1 MTQEQV
7 LQQIR
12 AERALQD
19 ARWGPPADRRIG
31 NASRLAIL
39 LQQVGHV
46 AECINK
52 LRHGDATLTHNALEA
67 RLKEELIRCA
77 AETTAWL
84 EVLP

>member
-19 ARWGPPADRRIG
+19 ARWGPPAEHRIE
-31 NASRLAIL
+31 NAQWLAIL
-39 LQQVGHV
+39 VEQVGKAAHCV
-46 AECINK
+46 NR
-52 LRHGDATLTHNALEA
+52 LRDGDPQLSQSALEV
-67 RLKEELIRCA
+67 RLREELIQCVV
-77 AETTAWL
+77 ETVAWL